1 MDKRENNLY
10 EKVKSGFGDLP
21 EDYFEK
27 LPAQLLKRTH
37 MAKKTS
43 ADLTGLLVAAS
54 FVLLM
59 TIAVVLLFMFPV
71 NTEKQQ
77 IRKVVENVDDSLQDF
92 DYLAFLYD
100 PAEGNA
106 PALNSMQAAVV
117 LTADTTGSKDLSL
130 DEIVMYLI
138 EKEEF
143 EF

>member
-10 EKVKSGFGDLP
+10 EEVKSGFGDLP
-21 EDYFEK
+21 GDYFEK

-37 MAKKTS
+37 MGKKTS
-43 ADLTGLLVAAS
+43 ADITGLLVAAS

-100 PAEGNA
+100 PAESTS
-106 PALNSMQAAVV
+106 PTLNSLQAAVV
-117 LTADTTGSKDLSL
+117 LTADTTEIKDLSL